1 MFVQPVGN
9 KITPLTGTAAD
20 YAIGHAAW
28 THLDFCLEI
37 FDNRLSTS

>member
-20 YAIGHAAW
+20 YAIGHAA
-28 THLDFCLEI
+28 
-37 FDNRLSTS
+37 